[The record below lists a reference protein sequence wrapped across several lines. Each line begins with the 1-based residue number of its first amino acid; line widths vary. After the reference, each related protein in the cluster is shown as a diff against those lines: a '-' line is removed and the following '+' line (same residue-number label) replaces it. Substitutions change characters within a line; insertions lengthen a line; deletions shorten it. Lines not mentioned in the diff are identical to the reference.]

1 MPPEA
6 AGEEQQQHDERT
18 FAFPLSGLLAIAV
31 VNHVDDPLS
40 ALIGGTVTGLGIGTG
55 EALASRHR
63 LNLRRW
69 VPTTAVG
76 MGLGLLLGAALVS
89 YGTSLGDLALMGAVN
104 GAVLGVAQTLALPRR
119 TQLRRPGQPRYAPA
133 LWALGWTV
141 TTVSGVSV
149 DDQFTVFGAAGCLT
163 FSAVSGLLLHRILPY
178 HPAPG
183 PTPTS
188 LQPKRRHDPS
198 TRKPRG
204 QR

>member
-1 MPPEA
+1 VTPEPTKP
-6 AGEEQQQHDERT
+6 EFLRT
-18 FAFPLSGLLAIAV
+18 WLFWTLGFLAFPLSGLLAIAV
-31 VNHVDDPLS
+31 VDRVDDPLS

-55 EALASRHR
+55 QALASRHR
-63 LNLRRW
+63 LDLRRW
-69 VPTTAVG
+69 VPATAVG

-119 TQLRRPGQPRYAPA
+119 TQARWAWTAAMPA

-163 FSAVSGLLLHRILPY
+163 FSAVSGLLLHRLLPY

-183 PTPTS
+183 PTPNLT
-188 LQPKRRHDPS
+188 P
-198 TRKPRG
+198 TEVTA
-204 QR
+204 